1 MENIISYYY
10 NLRVDNYKLIN
21 NVFIFESN
29 HYLFIAKEIKD
40 LDMFKQII
48 SINSDFYMPLI
59 NKDGEFS
66 FEYNNKKYT
75 LFKADNPSLK
85 VDNNF
90 KLIPVMQNVEIDYS
104 KIWINNIDYFIKKI
118 TEMEHSEIEK
128 VNYLN
133 YYIGMSENA
142 VIINEKGKKMS
153 GLARIT
159 VSHYRICYPNYALT
173 YNDPT
178 ELTLDFISRDL
189 AEYIKTKF
197 FFDKIDINEVIELL
211 NRYNINDKE
220 IMFFLARLLYP
231 TYYFDAITENNI
243 EKQKIIIEKR
253 EKYENFLSLILNNLK
268 TNNIMINISWLK

>member
-1 MENIISYYY
+1 
-10 NLRVDNYKLIN
+10 
-21 NVFIFESN
+21 
-29 HYLFIAKEIKD
+29 
-40 LDMFKQII
+40 MFKQII

-59 NKDGEFS
+59 KKDGEFS

-253 EKYENFLSLILNNLK
+253 EKYEHFLSLILNNLK

>member
-21 NVFIFESN
+21 NVSIFESN

-142 VIINEKGKKMS
+142 VIINEKAKKMS

-197 FFDKIDINEVIELL
+197 FFDKIDVNEVIELL

-253 EKYENFLSLILNNLK
+253 EKYEHFLSLILNNLK

>member
-142 VIINEKGKKMS
+142 VIINEKAKKMS

-197 FFDKIDINEVIELL
+197 FFDKIDGNEVIELL

-253 EKYENFLSLILNNLK
+253 EKYEHFLSLILNNLK

>member
-10 NLRVDNYKLIN
+10 NLSVDNYKLIN
-21 NVFIFESN
+21 NVFIIESN

-40 LDMFKQII
+40 LEMFKQII

-75 LFKADNPSLK
+75 LFRADNPSLK

-90 KLIPVMQNVEIDYS
+90 KLIPVIQNVEIDYS

-118 TEMEHSEIEK
+118 TEMERSEIEK

-142 VIINEKGKKMS
+142 VIINEKAKKMS

-197 FFDKIDINEVIELL
+197 FFDKIDVNEVIELL

-253 EKYENFLSLILNNLK
+253 KIYEHFLSLILNNLK
-268 TNNIMINISWLK
+268 TNNIMINMSWLK

>member
-142 VIINEKGKKMS
+142 VIINEKAKKMS

-197 FFDKIDINEVIELL
+197 FFDKIDGNEVIELL

>member
-133 YYIGMSENA
+133 YYIVMSENA
-142 VIINEKGKKMS
+142 VIINEKAKKMS

-197 FFDKIDINEVIELL
+197 FFDKIDGNEVIELL

>member
-197 FFDKIDINEVIELL
+197 FFDKIDGNEVIELL

-253 EKYENFLSLILNNLK
+253 EKYEHFLSLILNNLK

>member
-59 NKDGEFS
+59 KKDGEFS

-253 EKYENFLSLILNNLK
+253 EKYEHFLSLILNNLK

>member
-1 MENIISYYY
+1 
-10 NLRVDNYKLIN
+10 
-21 NVFIFESN
+21 
-29 HYLFIAKEIKD
+29 
-40 LDMFKQII
+40 MFKQII

-142 VIINEKGKKMS
+142 VIINEKAKKMS

-197 FFDKIDINEVIELL
+197 FFDKIDGNEVIELL

>member
-10 NLRVDNYKLIN
+10 NLSVDNYKLIN
-21 NVFIFESN
+21 NVFIIESN

-40 LDMFKQII
+40 LEMFKQII

-128 VNYLN
+128 VNHLN

-142 VIINEKGKKMS
+142 VIINEKAKKMS

-178 ELTLDFISRDL
+178 ELTFDFISRDL

-197 FFDKIDINEVIELL
+197 FFDKIDVNEVIELL

>member
-142 VIINEKGKKMS
+142 VIINEKAKKMS

-197 FFDKIDINEVIELL
+197 FFDKIDVNEVIELL

-253 EKYENFLSLILNNLK
+253 EKYEHFLSLILNNLK

>member
-142 VIINEKGKKMS
+142 VIINEKAKKMS

>member
-243 EKQKIIIEKR
+243 EKQKIIIDKR
-253 EKYENFLSLILNNLK
+253 EKYEHFLSLILNNLK

>member
-59 NKDGEFS
+59 KKDGEFS

-142 VIINEKGKKMS
+142 VIINEKAKKMS

-253 EKYENFLSLILNNLK
+253 EKYEHFLSLILNNLK

>member
-197 FFDKIDINEVIELL
+197 FFDKIDVNEVIELL

-253 EKYENFLSLILNNLK
+253 EKYEHFLSLILNNLK

>member
-40 LDMFKQII
+40 RDMFKQII

-253 EKYENFLSLILNNLK
+253 EKYEHFLSLILNNLK